1 MTNDL
6 ISREGLFHKMEEAP
20 WYNNADRDEIAE
32 ELVLDAPAV
41 DAVPVVRGEWDDSLD
56 GITPYCS
63 ICGQSHRLMTRAPNF
78 CPNCG
83 AAMTDEAIEIIKKR
97 SGGKNA
103 AD

>member
-41 DAVPVVRGEWDDSLD
+41 DAVPVVRVCSGIDNPLD
-56 GITPYCS
+56 PFI
-63 ICGQSHRLMTRAPNF
+63 F

-83 AAMTDEAIEIIKKR
+83 AKMD
-97 SGGKNA
+97 GKECQ
-103 AD
+103 